1 MRKSAGMITMINRS
15 TLDNWN
21 NGNIS
26 DLSREELI
34 QLVRFYEVRFIGSE
48 PEINEDLED

>member
-1 MRKSAGMITMINRS
+1 MITMINRS

-34 QLVRFYEVRFIGSE
+34 QIIRYYESLRIGGE
-48 PEINEDLED
+48 PEVNEDVED